1 MSKRVLIIEDNQLN
15 LKLFH
20 DVLTASGFETIAA
33 TRGMYGLSLVKRH
46 RPDLVVIDIQ
56 LPDISGLDVIRLIKG
71 DKNLRGIPVLAVTAF
86 QSRVDER
93 WLLETGCDGFV
104 PKPISVV
111 GFINQVKNL
120 LRPVKILDI
129 ADYRQSADGTAM
141 RKPI

>member
-20 DVLTASGFETIAA
+20 DVLVASGLETIAA

-46 RPDLVVIDIQ
+46 RPDLVIIDIQ

-71 DKNLRGIPVLAVTAF
+71 DKNLRSIPVLAVTAF

-104 PKPISVV
+104 GESPFRSPNSSI
-111 GFINQVKNL
+111 
-120 LRPVKILDI
+120 R
-129 ADYRQSADGTAM
+129 
-141 RKPI
+141 

>member
-46 RPDLVVIDIQ
+46 RPDLVIIDIQ

-71 DKNLRGIPVLAVTAF
+71 DKNLRAIPVLAVTAF

-104 PKPISVV
+104 AKPISVT
-111 GFINQVKNL
+111 GFVNQVKNL

-129 ADYRQSADGTAM
+129 ADFRQSADGSAM

>member
-20 DVLTASGFETIAA
+20 DILTASGFETIAA

-104 PKPISVV
+104 AKPISVI
-111 GFINQVKNL
+111 GFVNQVKNL
-120 LRPVKILDI
+120 LRPVKIVDI
-129 ADYRQSADGTAM
+129 EEFREQANGSTM
-141 RKPI
+141 RKPV